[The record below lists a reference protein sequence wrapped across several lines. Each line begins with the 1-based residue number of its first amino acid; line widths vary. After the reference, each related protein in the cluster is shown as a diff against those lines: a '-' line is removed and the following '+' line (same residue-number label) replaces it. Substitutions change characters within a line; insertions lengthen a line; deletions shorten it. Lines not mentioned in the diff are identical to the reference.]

1 MNTNAPAKKRP
12 GLGSALAASLE
23 GERSHVDERFA
34 RAEKLFGAQP
44 NKPAPEATSGPAPAA
59 EGSRPTVAQSEPA
72 SAVSEDDKVARVGF
86 SLLKKENQALDKMF
100 GEAVREAP
108 RTTTSEV
115 IRAALVVFG
124 RMPPQ
129 KRMEEIRKLETP
141 KLRRRR
147 ALSMNRT
154 N

>member
-1 MNTNAPAKKRP
+1 MNTKAPARKRP

-34 RAEKLFGAQP
+34 KAEKLFGQP
-44 NKPAPEATSGPAPAA
+44 PSEAAPEAKEAPAPASPPVVQA
-59 EGSRPTVAQSEPA
+59 EPA
-72 SAVSEDDKVARVGF
+72 PAPTEDDKVERIGF
-86 SLLKKENQALDKMF
+86 SLLKKENRKLDEMF

-115 IRAALVVFG
+115 IRAALAVFG
-124 RMPPQ
+124 RMSLE

-147 ALSMNRT
+147 A
-154 N
+154 